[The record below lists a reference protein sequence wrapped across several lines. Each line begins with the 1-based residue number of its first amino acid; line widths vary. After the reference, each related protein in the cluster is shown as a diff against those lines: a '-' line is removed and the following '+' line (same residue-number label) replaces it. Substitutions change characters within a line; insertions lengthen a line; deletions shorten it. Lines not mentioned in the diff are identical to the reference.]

1 MSCDKEPTRA
11 RSLREGRAGLTWAHR
26 GTYWD
31 FRLTTWLGDAGRKNS
46 VINRVRRLR
55 KERLMTLEVLA
66 ERSGVTKSYLSKVER
81 GRSIP
86 SIAVCVSLAKA
97 LDVPLDTLFA
107 EATELTEV
115 TVTRAGERPS
125 LTSGDETASRYEGIA
140 LHASAKRMTP
150 FMLYPPHDTG
160 PLPFR
165 DHPGEEFLFVHQGR
179 AELILPS
186 QTIELDAGDAAYFK
200 ATTPHKCR
208 SLSKDRA
215 SLLLMVC
222 DDRDADQMPHPHLP

>member
-1 MSCDKEPTRA
+1 
-11 RSLREGRAGLTWAHR
+11 
-26 GTYWD
+26 
-31 FRLTTWLGDAGRKNS
+31 
-46 VINRVRRLR
+46 
-55 KERLMTLEVLA
+55 MTLEVLA

-86 SIAVCVSLAKA
+86 SIAVCASLAKA

-107 EATELTEV
+107 DATELTEV
-115 TVTRAGERPS
+115 TVTRAGERPA
-125 LTSGDETASRYEGIA
+125 LTSGDETGSRYEGIA

-150 FMLYPPHDTG
+150 FMLHPPHDTG
-160 PLPFR
+160 ALPFR

-208 SLSKDRA
+208 SLSEDRA

-222 DDRDADQMPHPHLP
+222 DDRDAAQTPHPHLP